1 MTLDQTIDTVISAA
15 VRDNVIPGA
24 VAAVVDN
31 EGLRS
36 IRSYG
41 VRSEISGDPMT
52 SDTVFQIA
60 SMTKPITGVACMQAV
75 ERGLLALDQPA
86 GDVIP
91 WLAEVQVIDHFD
103 ESGPVLR
110 APQNPVTLRNLLT
123 HTSGFTYEIW
133 NSGVAAWI
141 EHTGAPRTGSGKLA
155 SLRQPLSFEPG
166 QRWEYGIGIDWAGQ
180 LLETVSGV
188 RLESWMRSE
197 IFEPL
202 GMSDT
207 AYQCNATMTDR
218 LAAPHVLDGEQ
229 WKALIPRDRKTL
241 PEFDSGGGGLY
252 STTLDYARFIQ
263 MLLNGGELFGRRL
276 LSSETVSSMSSNNM
290 GQLRVSPVTS
300 HDQSLSANFEFMP
313 GVPKSWGLTF
323 QLNEEAVPEGRQ
335 QGSMSWAGL
344 FNTHFWVDPKSGL
357 AALLMTQTL
366 PFMIPQVSNLL
377 EQFERATYKAI
388 TS

>member
-1 MTLDQTIDTVISAA
+1 MILDQAIDGVIGAA
-15 VRDNVIPGA
+15 VKDNLVPGA
-24 VAAVVDN
+24 VAAVVDG

-41 VRSEISGDPMT
+41 VRSETSGEPMT
-52 SDTVFQIA
+52 DDTVFQIA

-75 ERGLLALDQPA
+75 ERGLLELDQPA

-91 WLAEVQVIDHFD
+91 WLADVQVIDHFD

-110 APQNPVTLRNLLT
+110 APRNPVTLRNLLT

-133 NSGVAAWI
+133 NSAMAAWI

-155 SLRQPLSFEPG
+155 SLRRPLSFEPG
-166 QRWEYGIGIDWAGQ
+166 ERWEYGIGIDWAGQ

-188 RLESWMRSE
+188 RLESWMKSE

-207 AYQCNATMTDR
+207 AYQCNVGMEDR
-218 LAAPHVLDGEQ
+218 LATTHILDGDG
-229 WKALIPRDRKTL
+229 WVALTSRNENDR

-252 STTLDYARFIQ
+252 STTLDYARFLQ

-276 LSSETVSSMSSNNM
+276 LSSETVSAMSSNNM

-300 HDQSLSANFEFMP
+300 HDQILSANFEFMP

-335 QGSMSWAGL
+335 LGSMSWAGL

-357 AALLMTQTL
+357 GALLMTQTL

-377 EQFERATYKAI
+377 EQFERATYEAI

>member
-1 MTLDQTIDTVISAA
+1 VILDQAIDGVIGAA
-15 VRDNVIPGA
+15 VKDNLVPGA
-24 VAAVVDN
+24 VAAVVDS

-36 IRSYG
+36 IRCYG
-41 VRSEISGDPMT
+41 VRSETSGEPMT
-52 SDTVFQIA
+52 DDTVFQIA

-75 ERGLLALDQPA
+75 ERGLLELDRPA

-91 WLAEVQVIDHFD
+91 WLADVQVIDHFD

-110 APQNPVTLRNLLT
+110 APRNPVTLRNLLT

-133 NSGVAAWI
+133 NSAMAAWI

-166 QRWEYGIGIDWAGQ
+166 ERWEYGIGIDWAGQ

-188 RLESWMRSE
+188 RLESWMKSE

-218 LAAPHVLDGEQ
+218 LAATHVLDGEQ
-229 WKALIPRDRKTL
+229 WKALTPKNRETL

-252 STTLDYARFIQ
+252 STTLDYARFLQ

-276 LSSETVSSMSSNNM
+276 LSSETVSAMSSNNM

-300 HDQSLSANFEFMP
+300 HDQILSANFEFMP

-335 QGSMSWAGL
+335 LGSMSWAGL

-357 AALLMTQTL
+357 GALLMTQTL

-377 EQFERATYKAI
+377 EQFERATYEAI

>member
-1 MTLDQTIDTVISAA
+1 MTD
-15 VRDNVIPGA
+15 
-24 VAAVVDN
+24 
-31 EGLRS
+31 
-36 IRSYG
+36 
-41 VRSEISGDPMT
+41 
-52 SDTVFQIA
+52 DTVFQIA

-75 ERGLLALDQPA
+75 ERGLLELDRPA

-91 WLAEVQVIDHFD
+91 WLADVQVIDHFD

-110 APQNPVTLRNLLT
+110 APRNPVTLRNLLT

-133 NSGVAAWI
+133 NSAMAAWI

-166 QRWEYGIGIDWAGQ
+166 ERWEYGIGIDWAGQ

-188 RLESWMRSE
+188 RLESWMKSE

-207 AYQCNATMTDR
+207 AYQCNATMTNR
-218 LAAPHVLDGEQ
+218 LAATHVLDGEQ
-229 WKALIPRDRKTL
+229 WKALTPKNRETL

-252 STTLDYARFIQ
+252 STTLDYARFLQ

-276 LSSETVSSMSSNNM
+276 LSSETVSAMSSNNM

-300 HDQSLSANFEFMP
+300 HDQILSANFEFMP

-335 QGSMSWAGL
+335 LGSMSWAGL

-357 AALLMTQTL
+357 GALLMTQTL

-377 EQFERATYKAI
+377 EQFERATYEAI

>member
-1 MTLDQTIDTVISAA
+1 MILDQAIDGVIGAA
-15 VRDNVIPGA
+15 VKDNLVPGA
-24 VAAVVDN
+24 VAAVVDS

-36 IRSYG
+36 IRCYG
-41 VRSEISGDPMT
+41 VRSETSGEPMT
-52 SDTVFQIA
+52 DDTVFQIA

-75 ERGLLALDQPA
+75 ERGLLELDRPA

-91 WLAEVQVIDHFD
+91 WLADVQVIDHFD

-110 APQNPVTLRNLLT
+110 APRNPVTLRNLLT

-133 NSGVAAWI
+133 NSAMAAWI

-166 QRWEYGIGIDWAGQ
+166 ERWEYGIGIDWAGQ

-188 RLESWMRSE
+188 RLESWMKSE

-218 LAAPHVLDGEQ
+218 LAATHVLDGEQ
-229 WKALIPRDRKTL
+229 WKALTPKNRETL

-252 STTLDYARFIQ
+252 STTLDYARFLQ

-276 LSSETVSSMSSNNM
+276 LSSETVSAMSSNNM

-300 HDQSLSANFEFMP
+300 HDQILSANFEFMP

-335 QGSMSWAGL
+335 LGSMSWAGL

-357 AALLMTQTL
+357 GALLMTQTL

-377 EQFERATYKAI
+377 EQFERATYEAI